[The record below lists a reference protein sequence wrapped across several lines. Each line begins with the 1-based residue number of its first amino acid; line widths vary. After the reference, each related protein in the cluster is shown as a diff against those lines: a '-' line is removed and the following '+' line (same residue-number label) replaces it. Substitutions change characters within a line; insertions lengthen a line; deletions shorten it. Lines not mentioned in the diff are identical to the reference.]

1 MDRLAADR
9 MFVEVV
15 RRGGFSAAAARLGSS
30 PGQAS
35 KLVSRL
41 EAHLGVRLLN
51 RSTRALG
58 LTPEGETYLARIT
71 TLLDELTDL
80 DDSLRHA
87 GGAAQGLLRL
97 TAPLSFGTVQLMPAL
112 TDFARAHPGI
122 ALDVDFTDSLV
133 SLAEQ
138 GFDLAIR
145 VGQPRDSALVAR
157 RLGVMRVLT
166 LASPA
171 YLAARGTPT
180 HPNDL
185 PGHDIV
191 SDTNFA
197 QPDDWSFEA
206 KGRRLTLHLPGRLR
220 LSNAEACLMAAAAG
234 LGIARAPD
242 IIAAPMI
249 RQGRLV
255 PVLGGFAQEQA
266 PVLAVTPPG
275 RHMPSRLRLVIAF
288 LRDRWGPDHDWASS
302 EQTSSERAPLRPDGE
317 D

>member
-15 RRGGFSAAAARLGSS
+15 RRGGFSAAAARLGCS

-35 KLVSRL
+35 RLVSRL

-133 SLAEQ
+133 SLSEQ

-166 LASPA
+166 LAAPA
-171 YLAARGTPT
+171 YLAARGTPS
-180 HPNDL
+180 HPSDL

-197 QPDDWSFEA
+197 RPDDWSFEA
-206 KGRRLTLHLPGRLR
+206 EGRRQQT
-220 LSNAEACLMAAAAG
+220 G
-234 LGIARAPD
+234 LGIGQAQAAGPWGGGIFLQQSRRRLGISGLLDRRA
-242 IIAAPMI
+242 
-249 RQGRLV
+249 
-255 PVLGGFAQEQA
+255 
-266 PVLAVTPPG
+266 
-275 RHMPSRLRLVIAF
+275 
-288 LRDRWGPDHDWASS
+288 DRAGPD
-302 EQTSSERAPLRPDGE
+302 RAGRRRHQPQLRRQIP
-317 D
+317 